1 MPLTP
6 GQILNNRYRIVSKLG
21 EGGFGAVYKAWD
33 LHLNLP
39 CAVKENLDSTADA
52 QKQFEHEAML
62 LAKLNHP
69 NLPRVIDHFFLP
81 GQGQYLVMDF
91 IAGDNLEEYQVKHG
105 GPLPEDLVL
114 SWVRQICSALSY
126 LHAQQEPV
134 IHRDIK
140 PANIKVTPQGQVY
153 LVDFGIAKI
162 YDEHLKTTAGARAVT
177 PGYSPPEQYGF
188 GKTDPRSDIYALGAT
203 MYKALTGQDPPES
216 VHRSIGTPLTSPR
229 LLNRAINRRTEDII
243 LKAMDTKPTGR
254 FQTAAELSAILS
266 TPGKPV
272 RKGVSPWLMAG
283 GIAGGVL
290 LCIGTI
296 FGGIAVYDSLTDDGR
311 VTETEEFRVVDTDRP
326 INTPDLVDTA
336 AAQTVAAVLTENTVD
351 AEPGA
356 TPEPP
361 QPPGPATLPP
371 DLIYTQAALTLSAHQ
386 TVLAGTVS
394 PTPSSTPT
402 PTPTITSSP
411 TPTRDAAGGGLIA
424 FHSDSSGNREIWV
437 MNTDGSNPQQI
448 TFNSA
453 WDSVPAWSPDGRE
466 LAFQSDRDGDF
477 ELYIYNLETGATRQ
491 VTRNS
496 CADYCPTWSPDG
508 DSLLYYSN
516 CGSGSEQ
523 REIFTIGIDGD
534 NNRQLTD
541 YGDHNNRYPIY
552 SPDGTWITFTGYDGD
567 GYYVHLMRPD
577 GSDIRRISRGCIS
590 SFSPD
595 GSLLLFTSYCEGGEV
610 NIMNLDG
617 SGEIQL
623 TDTPSF
629 ENSTPAWT
637 SDGRRI
643 LFQSNR
649 DGDFEIYIMNVDGSG
664 VTQLTFNRI
673 HDGAAVWQP

>member
-1 MPLTP
+1 MPLSP
-6 GQILNNRYRIVSKLG
+6 GQILNNRYRIVSELG
-21 EGGFGAVYKAWD
+21 RGGFGAVYKAWD

-39 CAVKENLDSTADA
+39 CAVKENLDSTQEA
-52 QKQFEHEAML
+52 QRQFEHEAML

-91 IAGDNLEEYQVKHG
+91 IAGENLEEYQVKHG

-272 RKGVSPWLMAG
+272 RRGVSPWLIAG
-283 GIAGGVL
+283 GIAGGLV

-311 VTETEEFRVVDTDRP
+311 VTKTEEFRVADTDRP
-326 INTPDLVDTA
+326 ISSPDLVDTA
-336 AAQTVAAVLTENTVD
+336 AAQTVAAVLTENAAD
-351 AEPGA
+351 AEPGT

-402 PTPTITSSP
+402 PTPTITLSP

-649 DGDFEIYIMNVDGSG
+649 DGDSEIYIMNVDGSG